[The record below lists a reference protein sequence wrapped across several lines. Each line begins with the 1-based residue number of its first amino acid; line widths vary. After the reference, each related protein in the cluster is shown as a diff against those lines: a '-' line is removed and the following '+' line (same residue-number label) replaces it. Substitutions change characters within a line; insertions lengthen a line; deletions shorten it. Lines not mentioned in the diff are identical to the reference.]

1 MDMVHRESFMTPAQK
16 PSVRYCGSFIA
27 ASMATSL
34 LLVSHAANAR
44 IRLEP
49 KMGVR
54 AVFSDNVAAT
64 SGDKDAGMLAIF
76 EPGIGITV
84 DSGRTQAT
92 LDYRLDYRQPI
103 FATGP
108 GDKLRHNLAA
118 RGETEVI
125 SDFFWM
131 TGGATVTQLFR
142 DRQGSLTLNP
152 DTLSNNLDNVASGY
166 LEPIIRTRVNDF
178 ANFGA
183 GFRYSITEVKD
194 RPDNKLLLNDL
205 SQNFSP
211 ENFAF
216 QPASDSDG
224 QTAYV
229 QLDAGDYF
237 QNFKWSVRAN
247 YEREKRQYLNELYSS
262 KSVIGDLEIPLSRAI
277 SVLGSAGWEES
288 KDVQDVIVTECDGRP
303 RLIDPV
309 TRALTNDGV
318 TGILDIDRSFEARNG
333 LLAPFTNCG
342 AGQPVIS
349 RSGVVFN
356 RNGFIWDAG
365 LRLSPGRKLNLVVRG
380 GARFGDINI
389 NGSGSYQ
396 FSEKTILDFGYTTG
410 IDSLGR
416 LLTSSISGLSPQYRS
431 VGNSVRPTL
440 LPQFGQ
446 DPLTG
451 QIFTGTL
458 AINSATY
465 LSRTA
470 QVRLKHERGPW
481 SGDITLVREQ
491 RTLQSIQQLQGQA
504 FVDVNTIPD
513 DVTLGG
519 NLRVERKMARQRSVY
534 LEASVQNSKFA
545 LSDGRNDWLY
555 GGALGYRIEF
565 TPKIRGEARYLFS
578 RRSSSLASSNLSENA
593 ISIGLEARF

>member
-1 MDMVHRESFMTPAQK
+1 MDMVHRESFMIPPQK
-16 PSVRYCGSFIA
+16 PPIRYCGSFIA
-27 ASMATSL
+27 AGMATSL
-34 LLVSHAANAR
+34 LLVSHSANAR
-44 IRLEP
+44 VRLEP

-64 SGDKDAGMLAIF
+64 SGGKDAGILAVF
-76 EPGIGITV
+76 EPGIGITI

-92 LDYRLDYRQPI
+92 LDYRLEYRQPL
-103 FATGP
+103 FAQSN

-118 RGETEVI
+118 RGETEII
-125 SDFFWM
+125 SDFFWL

-152 DTLSNNLDNVASGY
+152 DTLSENLDNVASGY
-166 LEPIIRTRVNDF
+166 VEPIVRTRVNDF
-178 ANFGA
+178 INFGA
-183 GFRYSITEVKD
+183 GLRYSITEVKD

-205 SQNFSP
+205 SQDFNP

-216 QPASDSDG
+216 QPVSDSDG
-224 QTAYV
+224 QNAYV

-247 YEREKRQYLNELYSS
+247 YEREKRKYLNELYSS

-288 KDVQDVIVTECDGRP
+288 KDIQDVIVTNCDGRP
-303 RLIDPV
+303 RLIDPA
-309 TRALTNDGV
+309 TRQPTTDGV

-333 LLAPFTNCG
+333 LIPPFTNCG
-342 AGQPVIS
+342 PGQPVIS

-380 GARFGDINI
+380 GSRFGDVNI
-389 NGSGSYQ
+389 NGSGSYA
-396 FSEKTILDFGYTTG
+396 FSEKTLLDFSYTTG

-431 VGNSVRPTL
+431 IGSSVRPTL
-440 LPQFGQ
+440 LPQFGR
-446 DPLTG
+446 DSLTG

-465 LSRTA
+465 LSRVA

-491 RTLQSIQQLQGQA
+491 RTLQSVQQLQGQA
-504 FVDVNTIPD
+504 FIDVNTIPD
-513 DVTLGG
+513 DITTGG
-519 NLRVERKMARQRSVY
+519 NFHIEREMTRKRIVY

-555 GGALGYRIEF
+555 GGALGYRVEF

-578 RRSSSLASSNLSENA
+578 RRSSSLSTSNVSENA